1 MPFGS
6 EPRQPGVGLALS
18 GGGFRA
24 VLFHCGTLIRLNQLG
39 ILSKLAR
46 VSSVSGGSIV
56 AGVLA
61 TRWPSL
67 QIDPHDGFIGNL
79 EDAVI
84 EPLRAFTS
92 ETVDVGV
99 VLGGAINPFRTAGEE
114 LIRCYRK
121 RLALGVKL
129 RELGDQGPRFVF
141 NSTNYAT
148 GVTFR
153 FSKPY
158 CGDYRIGLMEEHDFD
173 VAFAVGCSSAFPP
186 VLAPIV
192 VESDPSRFKKTKGAN
207 LWDDEDYRRRQ
218 HLADG
223 GVYDNLGLE
232 TVWGRYE
239 TVLASD
245 AGKPFDFDP
254 AAGGYLADQL
264 GRIRDIGLNQAL
276 ALRKRMLIDAFQHQH
291 GDAKGAYWGIDTE
304 IANYGL
310 ADAIPVSARTSHEMA
325 QIRTRLNRFSDAE
338 QDRLINWGY
347 AVCDAAIRKHVPQLV
362 TRPGAPKQ
370 PRERHPVS

>member
-6 EPRQPGVGLALS
+6 ESREPGVGLALS

-24 VLFHCGTLIRLNQLG
+24 VLFHCGALVRLNQLG

-56 AGVLA
+56 SGVLA
-61 TRWPSL
+61 TRWASL
-67 QIDPHDGFIGNL
+67 QVDPQDGFIRNL
-79 EDAVI
+79 DEAVI
-84 EPLRAFTS
+84 APLRAFTS

-114 LIRCYRK
+114 LIRCYRT
-121 RLALGVKL
+121 RLGLDVKL
-129 RELGDQGPRFVF
+129 RDLPDHGPRFVF
-141 NSTNYAT
+141 NATNYAT

-153 FSKPY
+153 FSRPY
-158 CGDYRIGLMEEHDFD
+158 CGDYRIGLMTDHDFD

-192 VESDPSRFKKTKGAN
+192 IDSDPSRFTKTPGAN
-207 LWDDEDYRRRQ
+207 LWEHEDYRRRQ

-239 TVLASD
+239 TVLVSD
-245 AGKPFDFDP
+245 AGKPFEFDP
-254 AAGGYLADQL
+254 SSGGYLADQL

-276 ALRKRMLIDAFQHQH
+276 ALRKRMLIDALRH
-291 GDAKGAYWGIDTE
+291 GQAGAKGAYWGIDTE
-304 IANYGL
+304 ITAYGL
-310 ADAIPVSARTSHEMA
+310 ADAIPVRPSTSHDLA
-325 QIRTRLNRFSDAE
+325 QIRTRLNRFTEEE
-338 QDRLINWGY
+338 QDRLMNWGY
-347 AVCDAAIRKHVPQLV
+347 AVCDAAIRRHAPQLV
-362 TRPGAPKQ
+362 TRPTPPEQ
-370 PRERHPVS
+370 PRPRHPVS

>member
-24 VLFHCGTLIRLNQLG
+24 VLFHCGALMRLNQLG
-39 ILSKLAR
+39 ILSTLAR

-67 QIDPHDGFIGNL
+67 QVDAHDGFIRNL
-79 EDAVI
+79 EEAVI
-84 EPLRAFTS
+84 EPLRDFTS

-121 RLALGVKL
+121 RLGLGVKL
-129 RELGDQGPRFVF
+129 RDLGDSGPRFVF

-192 VESDPSRFKKTKGAN
+192 VDSDPSLFRKTKGAN

-239 TVLASD
+239 TVLVSD
-245 AGKPFDFDP
+245 AGKPFEFDP
-254 AAGGYLADQL
+254 SSGGYLADQL

-276 ALRKRMLIDAFQHQH
+276 ALRRRMLIDAFQHQH
-291 GDAKGAYWGIDTE
+291 GGAKGAYWGIDTE

-310 ADAIPVSARTSHEMA
+310 ADAIPVSARTSHELA
-325 QIRTRLNRFSDAE
+325 QIRTRLNRFTEEE
-338 QDRLINWGY
+338 QDRLMNWGY
-347 AVCDAAIRKHVPQLV
+347 AVCDAAIRKHAPHLV
-362 TRPGAPKQ
+362 TRQAAPKQ
-370 PRERHPVS
+370 PRDRHPVS